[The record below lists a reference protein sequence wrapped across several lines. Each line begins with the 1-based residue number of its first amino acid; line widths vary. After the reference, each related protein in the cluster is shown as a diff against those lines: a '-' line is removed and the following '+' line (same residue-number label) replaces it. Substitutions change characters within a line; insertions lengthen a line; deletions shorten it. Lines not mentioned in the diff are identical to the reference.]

1 MTDER
6 RWDLPGA
13 DTDEADP
20 ADAPRPDR
28 DPADSRP
35 PPEAENDS
43 EKDVNPLLREGPDAP
58 DAADIEDPDEQL

>member
-13 DTDEADP
+13 DTDEAEP
-20 ADAPRPDR
+20 VDAPRPEG
-28 DPADSRP
+28 DPDSRTP
-35 PPEAENDS
+35 PDGDS

-58 DAADIEDPDEQL
+58 DAADIEDPDDQL

>member
-13 DTDEADP
+13 DTDEAEP
-20 ADAPRPDR
+20 ADAPRRDG
-28 DPADSRP
+28 DPADSRTP
-35 PPEAENDS
+35 PDSDS
-43 EKDVNPLLREGPDAP
+43 EQEDNPLLREGPDAP

>member
-20 ADAPRPDR
+20 ADT
-28 DPADSRP
+28 P
-35 PPEAENDS
+35 PPGSDPSDS
-43 EKDVNPLLREGPDAP
+43 PMPPDSDTEKDSNPLLREGPDAP

>member
-20 ADAPRPDR
+20 ADEPRPEG
-28 DPADSRP
+28 DPSDGPTPPDSDAD
-35 PPEAENDS
+35 
-43 EKDVNPLLREGPDAP
+43 KDANPLLREGPDAP

>member
-13 DTDEADP
+13 DTGEVDP
-20 ADAPRPDR
+20 TDAPRPES
-28 DPADSRP
+28 DPPDSRTP
-35 PPEAENDS
+35 PDGDT
-43 EKDVNPLLREGPDAP
+43 EKDTNPLLREGPDAP

>member
-20 ADAPRPDR
+20 ADAPRR
-28 DPADSRP
+28 DPRDP
-35 PPEAENDS
+35 PDGPPDGDT
-43 EKDVNPLLREGPDAP
+43 EKDPNPLTREGPDAP

>member
-13 DTDEADP
+13 DTDEAEPENAPRPTGDP
-20 ADAPRPDR
+20 ADTRTPPD
-28 DPADSRP
+28 S
-35 PPEAENDS
+35 DS
-43 EKDVNPLLREGPDAP
+43 EEDVNPLLREGPNAP

>member
-20 ADAPRPDR
+20 ADGPRRER
-28 DPADSRP
+28 DPRDPSDGPAPDS
-35 PPEAENDS
+35 DT
-43 EKDVNPLLREGPDAP
+43 EKDPNPLMREGPDAP

>member
-13 DTDEADP
+13 DTDEAEP
-20 ADAPRPDR
+20 RDAPRPEG
-28 DPADSRP
+28 DPADSRTP
-35 PPEAENDS
+35 PDGDS
-43 EKDVNPLLREGPDAP
+43 EKDDNPLLREGPDAP